1 MRVAVKAVAEDAAF
15 DAVDAVDSEV
25 FDSWASLC
33 ALVEADAFVLAR
45 GLPRFIE
52 GTCLV
57 LEVCLIL
64 ETCFVTVTDLGLV
77 KAAVRA
83 RGKAA
88 AALGDFAKVDFG
100 ILDFGILDFG
110 ILDFAKL
117 DFAKVEDFFL
127 PAPLMD
133 DRADFAIEPSVR
145 RSCPV
150 IPIQSPN
157 ACKHVAKPQHL
168 PNLACT

>member
-1 MRVAVKAVAEDAAF
+1 
-15 DAVDAVDSEV
+15 
-25 FDSWASLC
+25 
-33 ALVEADAFVLAR
+33 
-45 GLPRFIE
+45 
-52 GTCLV
+52 
-57 LEVCLIL
+57 
-64 ETCFVTVTDLGLV
+64 LGLV

-88 AALGDFAKVDFG
+88 ASLGDFAKVDFG

-110 ILDFAKL
+110 IVDFGILDFTKL

-157 ACKHVAKPQHL
+157 ACKHVTKPQHL